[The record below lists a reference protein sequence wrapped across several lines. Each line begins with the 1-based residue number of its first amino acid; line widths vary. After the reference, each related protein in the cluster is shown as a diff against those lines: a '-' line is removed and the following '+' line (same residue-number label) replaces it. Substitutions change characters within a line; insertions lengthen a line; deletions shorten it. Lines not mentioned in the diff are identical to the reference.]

1 MEKKKGLSLQTILT
15 IAGIALIYV
24 LAFLLDRIPG
34 VPIML
39 TTVLRKGA
47 IYSLVAVSMNLL
59 NGFTGLFSLGQ
70 AGFMLVGA
78 YAFAAI
84 NISSGIRS
92 TVYQYYDPLLKF
104 SLTETLQNA
113 LGNTA
118 GTVLGVFVSLL
129 LAGLLAAVYVV
140 YLLVRLTAAGEP
152 LRAYIHEQT
161 ILKLPGSCTLAAVL
175 AGITAAAQLVQLAVS
190 RQNLPA
196 RILFILLQ
204 AAAAG
209 AFAMG
214 NHQFKALKYEKQ
226 E

>member
-1 MEKKKGLSLQTILT
+1 MADRKKKR
-15 IAGIALIYV
+15 AY
-24 LAFLLDRIPG
+24 LDDFE
-34 VPIML
+34 
-39 TTVLRKGA
+39 KD
-47 IYSLVAVSMNLL
+47 L
-59 NGFTGLFSLGQ
+59 NG
-70 AGFMLVGA
+70 
-78 YAFAAI
+78 
-84 NISSGIRS
+84 N
-92 TVYQYYDPLLKF
+92 YQYRGAHYHYKGTKSARPG
-104 SLTETLQNA
+104 TGRA
-113 LGNTA
+113 LGA
-118 GTVLGVFVSLL
+118 CAAVGLRW
-129 LAGLLAAVYVV
+129 LAGGGPGARRDRAMRRSGCCCLTWRACWRRCMRV

-161 ILKLPGSCTLAAVL
+161 VLKLPGSCTLAAVL

-209 AFAMG
+209 AFAME